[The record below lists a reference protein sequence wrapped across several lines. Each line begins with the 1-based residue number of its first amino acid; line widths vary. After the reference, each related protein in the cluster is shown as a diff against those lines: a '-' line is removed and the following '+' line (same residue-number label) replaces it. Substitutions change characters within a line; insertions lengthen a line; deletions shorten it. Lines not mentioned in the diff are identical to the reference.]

1 MATKKLNIDIIAKD
15 KSKQALNNV
24 QNNLEKTK
32 TSVLNLRNAL
42 VGLGVGAVVKGFI
55 DVGAEVQNLQI
66 RFI

>member
-32 TSVLNLRNAL
+32 TSVLNLRNA
-42 VGLGVGAVVKGFI
+42 
-55 DVGAEVQNLQI
+55 
-66 RFI
+66 